1 MGTKLYS
8 ASHSPTK
15 FSLSKAN
22 ISRVFLHS
30 GHWTRPTW
38 QYHLQGHGHFF
49 FPSWSDFQ
57 NCQCQRQP
65 FLVGTSRFATSH
77 LISDSVKF
85 WRSSQDMGHKE
96 SPEEIWPDVSKKM
109 SGGTHKKE
117 TTGASAQNLFPI
129 GTLAHAKIVAVW
141 LSQQITFECVD
152 LFALK
157 THWIIEHLYLHNC
170 WNLDTFCIEPE
181 VAIIFIWIDR
191 SHHRPSTL
199 TNHDKC
205 GPILP
210 LSKHQSLENSSV
222 SEMQKY
228 ISSLSF
234 STSTNC
240 AGFFFSS
247 GLALHTFFTRFT
259 HHASSS
265 SLSFLGCKSLVIN

>member
-1 MGTKLYS
+1 MDIFSFLRGVISKTVN
-8 ASHSPTK
+8 ASTN
-15 FSLSKAN
+15 LSWLAPAD
-22 ISRVFLHS
+22 L
-30 GHWTRPTW
+30 P
-38 QYHLQGHGHFF
+38 
-49 FPSWSDFQ
+49 
-57 NCQCQRQP
+57 
-65 FLVGTSRFATSH
+65 H
-77 LISDSVKF
+77 LIWFQILLNFGEAHKTWDTKNHLK
-85 WRSSQDMGHKE
+85 RSGLMSQ
-96 SPEEIWPDVSKKM
+96 KKC
-109 SGGTHKKE
+109 HVARKKKE

-191 SHHRPSTL
+191 SHHRPSTPN
-199 TNHDKC
+199 NHDTC

-222 SEMQKY
+222 SDMQKY